1 MILIT
6 TNNKTIGV
14 TRNPYER
21 VVSLYMLS
29 LEYVGLDKWIDKH
42 KPIMQT
48 EMFEKCDYL
57 IRFENWE
64 QELLDLEVEVIDKS
78 EVEKSIE
85 MYDWKGWY
93 TLNTRSHVAEL
104 YHNDIITYG
113 YSY

>member
-1 MILIT
+1 MILTT

-29 LEYVGLDKWIDKH
+29 LDYIGLDKWIDKH

-48 EMFEKCDYL
+48 EQFASCDYL

-64 QELLDLEVEVIDKS
+64 QELLDLEVDVIDKS

-85 MYDWKGWY
+85 VYDRKGWY
-93 TLNTRSHVAEL
+93 TVNTRSHVAEL